1 MQLDPLQVQQ
11 QIANLLLQYPELQED
26 AVLRADMIEAETDA
40 NELLTE
46 IVRRIEDAKAL
57 RDGTKDRLDDLKTRK
72 DRFSRRIDAL
82 RDLAFRIM
90 DAASL
95 RSVELPEAT
104 LSIRKG
110 QLQIVGEPDLARLPD
125 SLAKIIREPD
135 KVAIK
140 EALQS
145 GKPVPGCELGNGQP
159 SISIR
164 IK

>member
-40 NELLTE
+40 NELLTQ

-57 RDGTKDRLDDLKTRK
+57 RDGTKDRLDDLKNRK
-72 DRFSRRIDAL
+72 DRFGRRIDAL
-82 RDLAFRIM
+82 RELALKIM
-90 DAASL
+90 DAANL

-104 LSIRKG
+104 LSIRKE

-125 SLAKIIREPD
+125 SLVKIIREPD
-135 KVAIK
+135 KGAIK

-145 GKPVPGCELGNGQP
+145 GRSVPGCELGNGQP

>member
-1 MQLDPLQVQQ
+1 MQLDPLLVQQ
-11 QIANLLLQYPELQED
+11 QIANLLLQYPELHED

-72 DRFSRRIDAL
+72 DRFGRRIDAL
-82 RDLAFRIM
+82 RDLAFKIM
-90 DAASL
+90 DAANL
-95 RSVELPEAT
+95 RAVELPEAT

-125 SLAKIIREPD
+125 SLVKIIREPD

-145 GKPVPGCELGNGQP
+145 GKPVSGCELGNGQP